1 MSLEFELCL
10 RRPFA
15 LLAHEALLNI
25 YYSASC
31 LKKKAGEFLRPF
43 GLTDVQFN
51 LMMLLKYQSEQ
62 DEGLSQAQ
70 LSSMM
75 LVNRANITSLID
87 RMEKADLVIR
97 TPAPS
102 DRRSNIVKLT
112 GRGKELLAKIEPLYT
127 KEVKRIMAALELNEQ
142 KTVIEML
149 ERIRGNVSGL
159 NGNKKQ
165 DVSLIRV

>member
-10 RRPFA
+10 KRPFT

-112 GRGKELLAKIEPLYT
+112 GRGKELLAEIEPRYT
-127 KEVKRIMAALELNEQ
+127 KEVKRIMAALKLNEQ

-159 NGNKKQ
+159 NENTTQ
-165 DVSLIRV
+165 DVSLVRV